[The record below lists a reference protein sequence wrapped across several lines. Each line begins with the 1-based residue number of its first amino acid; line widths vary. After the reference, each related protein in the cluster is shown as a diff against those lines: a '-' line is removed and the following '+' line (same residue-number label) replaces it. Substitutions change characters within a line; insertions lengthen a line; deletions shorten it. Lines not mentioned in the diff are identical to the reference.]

1 MAYDINKSDGSLL
14 VTVQDGSIE
23 SSASSIKLVGKNYSG
38 YGEFIAEDLIHMLEH
53 FAETTAPT
61 SPITGQLWFN
71 TAKNKINVY
80 DSVGN
85 WKEIGHVVATATEPN
100 ASTRVTGDLWWDT
113 ATNVLYVW
121 NGTAHVP
128 VGIGSGTTAV
138 RIVQIEDTGGTTHT
152 VIVEQHNNRFIKIT
166 SGDSFTPASSELQ
179 PDNTTIVSEFPTIG
193 KGINMTNRTDF
204 KFRGTATVAEYA
216 DVAERYQIK
225 EEGSAGDVV
234 MIDFDGDAEIR
245 VADQHA
251 TPYVFGVISTAPA
264 LEMNASAGIDVTHP
278 YIALAG
284 RVPCKVIGPIAKG
297 QKLIVAGVHPKTQVA
312 IPGVAKAVPWDGD
325 KADSRFAVALEAYA
339 DEDNVGTI
347 EVVVRGR

>member
-1 MAYDINKSDGSLL
+1 M
-14 VTVQDGSIE
+14 
-23 SSASSIKLVGKNYSG
+23 
-38 YGEFIAEDLIHMLEH
+38 
-53 FAETTAPT
+53 
-61 SPITGQLWFN
+61 
-71 TAKNKINVY
+71 
-80 DSVGN
+80 SV
-85 WKEIGHVVATATEPN
+85 
-100 ASTRVTGDLWWDT
+100 
-113 ATNVLYVW
+113 
-121 NGTAHVP
+121 
-128 VGIGSGTTAV
+128 
-138 RIVQIEDTGGTTHT
+138 
-152 VIVEQHNNRFIKIT
+152 
-166 SGDSFTPASSELQ
+166 
-179 PDNTTIVSEFPTIG
+179 
-193 KGINMTNRTDF
+193 
-204 KFRGTATVAEYA
+204 ATVAEYA

-264 LEMNASAGIDVTHP
+264 LEMNASAGTDATHP